1 MGFFDFLKH
10 KGDGVIK
17 SDDSAAAD
25 IKSHIE
31 ANNPTM
37 WASER
42 ATHSYGEGG

>member
-31 ANNPTM
+31 ANNPGV
-37 WASER
+37 SDLQVG
-42 ATHSYGEGG
+42 Y